1 MATPDI
7 HSKPRPH
14 RLRKILLRLF
24 LVFWVVVL
32 LDGYFTRLP
41 IRDFG
46 KRQPGEV
53 VGILHVHTR
62 VSHDGGGTL
71 EGAITAARD
80 ANLDFITITEHNV
93 PFDRSRLDHLP
104 NDIMVLPGE
113 EVSTPNGHFVVLGV
127 KPGWRDELPHPTE
140 ELLQKAGQAGG
151 IRIIAHPFNGAPR
164 WNYWNTGAF
173 DGMETWNDDAQWRR
187 TAFQLPVTALMYPV
201 NPELA
206 LTRLASRPE
215 PNLATWDLLLRTR
228 HVIGTCGSDAHE
240 AIKVGGHLLWHF
252 PKYVNIFRIS
262 RQHVLLASAAEPNK
276 SAPRT
281 PDAVLDAIRKGH
293 TYCAVD
299 SLATASGFREQVTS
313 GAATAGIGDTAPF
326 DPKSL
331 PKLRIV
337 LPTTP
342 STPVIKIFKDGK
354 EWQNASGQTLETEI
368 PEPGVYRTE
377 VWLRQPGI
385 TGWNRWTP
393 WIIANPIYVEAQKQS
408 P

>member
-1 MATPDI
+1 MANSDF

-14 RLRKILLRLF
+14 RLRRILVRAF
-24 LVFWVVVL
+24 LIFWLVVL
-32 LDGYFTRLP
+32 IDGYFTHLP
-41 IRDFG
+41 LHDLG

-71 EGAITAARD
+71 EGAMNAARA

-93 PFDRSRLDHLP
+93 PLDPSRLKQLP
-104 NDIMVLPGE
+104 NDVMVLPGE

-127 KPGWRDELPHPTE
+127 GPGWRDELPHPTE

-173 DGMETWNDDAQWRR
+173 DGMEIWNDDAQWRR
-187 TAFQLPVTALMYPV
+187 SLLQLPVTAMMYPV

-215 PNLATWDLLLRTR
+215 PNLAKWDELLRTR

-240 AIKVGGHLLWHF
+240 AIKVEGHVLFHF

-262 RQHVLLASAAEPNK
+262 RQHVLLSSTSEP
-276 SAPRT
+276 SQPAPRT
-281 PDAVLDAIRKGH
+281 TDAILDALRKGH

-299 SLATASGFREQVTS
+299 SLAPASGFHEQVTS

-326 DPKSL
+326 DAKAL
-331 PKLRIV
+331 PKLRIT
-337 LPTTP
+337 LPSTP
-342 STPVIKIFKDGK
+342 STPLIKIFRDGK
-354 EWQNASGQTLETEI
+354 EWQSSSGQMLEKEI
-368 PEPGVYRTE
+368 SEPGVYRTE
-377 VWLRQPGI
+377 VWLRQPGL
-385 TGWNRWTP
+385 TGWNRWVP
-393 WIIANPIYVEAQKQS
+393 WIIANPIYVEAGR
-408 P
+408 